1 MQGPG
6 VLLDI
11 SITLFLILPL
21 LFKGLYS
28 IHEESTTGV
37 FYVLFDKAE
46 YLLIL
51 ANSVFSILIK

>member
-21 LFKGLYS
+21 LFQGLYS
-28 IHEESTTGV
+28 VHEESTTRV

-51 ANSVFSILIK
+51 ANSVFSILFK